1 MEPINLPIS
10 RIKKKILFIHQNLIV
25 GGAEELR
32 LTLLKHIDRGK
43 FDITVC
49 NIENNGVIGE
59 EIEKLGFTVM
69 NLNRRCVI
77 WDIRIIL
84 DLYKLIKKKHYDI
97 VQTSL
102 FYANL
107 HGRIAAYLA
116 KTPVIISE
124 EHGIYGWKARHP
136 IFIFADKILSK
147 ITNRIIACSNSVK
160 EFTVKQEK
168 IPTDKFITI
177 HNCIDIDKFSITAT
191 KEQLRE
197 HYGFG
202 KDEKIVI
209 IVGSLRELKGHK
221 YLLEAFKMVRKKISN
236 VKLLIVGS
244 GPLEGKLR
252 NQSQLLNCED
262 SIVFMGLRRDIP
274 QLLKMSDLFVL
285 PSIEEG
291 FGIVLLEAM
300 VSGLAVIATKID
312 GIPEVVVNGITGILV
327 SSEDSKILEHN
338 IITLLQDTK
347 LRTEY
352 ANNGREHVLR
362 YFTPKSYID
371 KLEELYNQSVIIK
384 N

>member
-32 LTLLKHIDRGK
+32 LTLLKHINRDK

-59 EIEKLGFTVM
+59 EIEKLGFSVI
-69 NLNRRCVI
+69 NLNRRCVF

-124 EHGIYGWKARHP
+124 EHSIYEWKARHP
-136 IFIFADKILSK
+136 IFILADKILSK

-160 EFTVKQEK
+160 EFTIKQEK
-168 IPTDKFITI
+168 IPADKFITI
-177 HNCIDIDKFSITAT
+177 HNCIDINKFSIAAT

-197 HYGFG
+197 HYGFS

-209 IVGSLRELKGHK
+209 IVGSLREQKGHK
-221 YLLEAFKMVRKKISN
+221 YLLEAFARVKEAIPES
-236 VKLLIVGS
+236 KLLIIGS
-244 GPLEGKLR
+244 GPEEYRLR
-252 NQSQLLNCED
+252 NLSKKFNITN
-262 SIVFMGLRRDIP
+262 SVVFMGIRRDIP

-285 PSIEEG
+285 PSLREG

-300 VSGLAVIATKID
+300 VSGLAIVATAVD
-312 GIPEVVVNGITGILV
+312 GILEVVVEGETGILV
-327 SSEDSKILEHN
+327 PPSDAKALADSIVTILSDEIKRIEFGVN
-338 IITLLQDTK
+338 AKKRVKSD
-347 LRTEY
+347 
-352 ANNGREHVLR
+352 
-362 YFTPKSYID
+362 FTPEKYIEKLTQLYED
-371 KLEELYNQSVIIK
+371 K
-384 N
+384 